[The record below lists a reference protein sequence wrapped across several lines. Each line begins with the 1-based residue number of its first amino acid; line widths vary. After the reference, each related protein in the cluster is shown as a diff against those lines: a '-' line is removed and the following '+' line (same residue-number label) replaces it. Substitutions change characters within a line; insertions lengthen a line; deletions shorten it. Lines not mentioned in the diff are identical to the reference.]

1 MSVVVLLHRQ
11 CKQVIDQ
18 PGHPVDLMEHAVA
31 EKLFILLHRPS
42 AQNLDPG
49 TDPGQRIFDLVGQRR

>member
-18 PGHPVDLMEHAVA
+18 PGHPVDLMEHAVT
-31 EKLFILLHRPS
+31 ETLFILLHRPS
-42 AQNLDPG
+42 AQDLDPG